1 MLQRPVGKK
10 ACAKDTDIGSMG
22 VSALVSYTK
31 NSIFKH
37 TLTQKIEKLIEKK
50 PQNLKFLTYQS

>member
-10 ACAKDTDIGSMG
+10 ACAKDTDIDSMG

-37 TLTQKIEKLIEKK
+37 T
-50 PQNLKFLTYQS
+50 